1 MTTAIV
7 VHKVADYDAWR
18 ARYDAFEDER
28 QASGVTDQEVYRAQ
42 DDPGLVIVRHDFSDR
57 AAADAFFSS
66 TELQQAMG
74 EAGVDPSSVQIH
86 FADKA

>member
-7 VHKVADYDAWR
+7 FHRVADYDLWR
-18 ARYDAFEDER
+18 ATYDAFEDAQ
-28 QASGVTDQEVYRAQ
+28 QAFGITHQEVFRAQ
-42 DDPGLVIVRHDFSDR
+42 DDPELVIVRHDFADR

-66 TELQQAMG
+66 TELEQAMG

-86 FADKA
+86 VAERA